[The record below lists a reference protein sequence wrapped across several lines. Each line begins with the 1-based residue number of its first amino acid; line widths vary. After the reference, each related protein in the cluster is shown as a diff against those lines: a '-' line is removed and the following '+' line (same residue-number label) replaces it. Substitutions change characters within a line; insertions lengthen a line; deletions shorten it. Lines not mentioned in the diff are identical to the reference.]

1 MSVGCLEPNQE
12 VDARVQ
18 VRGGASLDKG
28 GGGEGGGTS
37 VGDTECDTIKSVFC
51 LCLPLLA
58 QRPSS
63 SWECCVIHK
72 NPLLSAPDF
81 MLMR

>member
-1 MSVGCLEPNQE
+1 MSAGCLEPNQE
-12 VDARVQ
+12 VDAKVQ

-28 GGGEGGGTS
+28 GGGEDGGTT
-37 VGDTECDTIKSVFC
+37 VGDTERDTITSVFC
-51 LCLPLLA
+51 LCPPLLA
-58 QRPSS
+58 QRPNS
-63 SWECCVIHK
+63 SWECFAMHK